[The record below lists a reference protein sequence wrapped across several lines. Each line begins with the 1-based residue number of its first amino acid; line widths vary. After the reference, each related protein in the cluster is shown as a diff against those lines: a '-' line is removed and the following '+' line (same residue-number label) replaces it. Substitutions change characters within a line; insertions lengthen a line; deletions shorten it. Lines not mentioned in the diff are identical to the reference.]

1 MQDRRFLPETTYKEI
16 NMLLHLPIA
25 ILATLSPIAVSDT
38 VPKFDTVREC
48 RIEGGPSVDVA
59 RCSREEAAA
68 LRQLQDAW
76 TQYAGADRKA
86 CTAEGTIDDFAS
98 YVELLSCLEMT
109 RDARSAENNTHGP
122 RANRSCANPSQNG
135 REIMTSVHD
144 VTYDLLRRHGVTK
157 VFGNPASNAARD

>member
-1 MQDRRFLPETTYKEI
+1 MPSREALPETARKEV
-16 NMLLHLPIA
+16 NMWLHLPIA

-48 RIEGGPSVDVA
+48 RIEGGLSVDVA
-59 RCSREEAAA
+59 RCSRDEAAA

-86 CTAEGTIDDFAS
+86 CTAEATIDEFAS

-122 RANRSCANPSQNG
+122 RANPELRQPIAKQERNHDERS
-135 REIMTSVHD
+135 
-144 VTYDLLRRHGVTK
+144 
-157 VFGNPASNAARD
+157 